1 MHLDLTIKNGVT
13 GYTGMWG
20 RNMMWQVLTC
30 HVYTKEYPETHF
42 IVIMSWGK
50 KKMNLSF
57 AGCGFLGLY
66 HLGVVSCVK
75 TYAPNVFTSKV
86 FCGKNHEYQFVFSW
100 IMFEVSGASAGSIAA
115 VAILI
120 DDIDIGDIIAE
131 VGMNYDSELQELLPV
146 ISSICVSRPEEG
158 HLAHFPPHLISTNI
172 CLTVCSTISRN
183 MFTKL

>member
-1 MHLDLTIKNGVT
+1 MSCLHQGVSGDSFYRDNVLRKEENELIICWVRLSRPVPPGGCELCQNLCSKCFHIKSILRR
-13 GYTGMWG
+13 Y
-20 RNMMWQVLTC
+20 
-30 HVYTKEYPETHF
+30 Y
-42 IVIMSWGK
+42 
-50 KKMNLSF
+50 
-57 AGCGFLGLY
+57 
-66 HLGVVSCVK
+66 
-75 TYAPNVFTSKV
+75 
-86 FCGKNHEYQFVFSW
+86 EYQFVFSW
-100 IMFEVSGASAGSIAA
+100 IMFKVSGASAGSIAA

-172 CLTVCSTISRN
+172 CLTVCSTISRK